1 MFAPEAGG
9 LFFLS
14 YHNNVSLCQV
24 VPVAVWYDRRMTI
37 SKHVKDKAIEAYRE
51 GMHTVEVA
59 ALCGISRQVLDKW
72 RREGADGTGPHAA
85 FAREAAA
92 AEAEHVR
99 DTIRILNGSRASD
112 PNLAL
117 KLLQADPKTRDRY
130 GARVPEDTGGLA
142 GLGALYA
149 ALTSVVSTEPARLG
163 AAEPL
168 PLLEEVREVREV
180 EEEAGSNGSRQQQ
193 EQ

>member
-1 MFAPEAGG
+1 M
-9 LFFLS
+9 
-14 YHNNVSLCQV
+14 
-24 VPVAVWYDRRMTI
+24 RMTI

-51 GMHTVEVA
+51 GMHTIEVA

-72 RREGADGTGPHAA
+72 RREGADGNGPHAA

-99 DTIRILNGSRASD
+99 DTIRVINGSRASD

-130 GARVPEDTGGLA
+130 GARVPEEPALA
-142 GLGALYA
+142 GLGALFA
-149 ALTSVVSTEPARLG
+149 ALTAAASTEPARLG
-163 AAEPL
+163 AADPL
-168 PLLEEVREVREV
+168 PLLTEPAPDATKEPARDE
-180 EEEAGSNGSRQQQ
+180 
-193 EQ
+193 